1 MIRRPPRST
10 LFPYTTLFRSISP
23 DPPPHAPTSSRF
35 LTQTTQQTALPDAAD
50 ELPGGADVDQPPA
63 PIFGVHRVLVC
74 LAHEADL
81 VLCLGEIL
89 ERLGEAA
96 EFAVVETHGAR
107 ILLAAQDQLLLFV
120 ALALSQQVGRSHGQC
135 NQQDGGQENH
145 HQQGVACLAA
155 SGLRRC
161 VKELHAEG
169 GCPASSSTSVV
180 RRPEEISSMSAVV
193 LVIRSRRNRLN
204 RTSPSARMYTSS
216 PSEKKARR
224 KPVRE
229 SAT

>member
-10 LFPYTTLFRSISP
+10 LFPYTTLFRS
-23 DPPPHAPTSSRF
+23 
-35 LTQTTQQTALPDAAD
+35 
-50 ELPGGADVDQPPA
+50 
-63 PIFGVHRVLVC
+63 
-74 LAHEADL
+74 
-81 VLCLGEIL
+81 
-89 ERLGEAA
+89 
-96 EFAVVETHGAR
+96 
-107 ILLAAQDQLLLFV
+107 LLAAPDQLLLFV

-180 RRPEEISSMSAVV
+180 RRPEEISSMSDRKSVV
-193 LVIRSRRNRLN
+193 
-204 RTSPSARMYTSS
+204 
-216 PSEKKARR
+216 
-224 KPVRE
+224 
-229 SAT
+229 